1 MSTLTL
7 EPRDAGVLEA
17 EDFEVEFDGDLTDSP
32 LHDPQACVT
41 TCVRTVATFAP
52 CYISIK

>member
-7 EPRDAGVLEA
+7 EPRDAGVLEV

-32 LHDPQACVT
+32 LHDPQACVN
-41 TCVRTVATFAP
+41 TCYPTIATFAP
-52 CYISIK
+52 CHASLK